1 MTMTTTASAARPT
14 AFKQLAVCADH
25 VNRHPAMRQQVL
37 DLYPKAK
44 FHDAGHRLNEDE
56 MIRFLADCDAA
67 IIGFEPV
74 TERVLAAL
82 PQLKTIAKYGNGC
95 ESFDFA
101 AMKRHGV
108 KFGYTWGVNKLA
120 VAELA
125 LGFMLMGLR
134 WVMPLNVAMRAAQ
147 RPRLRNGRF
156 LTGRV
161 VGIHG
166 CGNIGKE
173 VVRLLQPFNCT
184 ILACD
189 IKDYADFYKQWNVS
203 PVSHDELLARS
214 EVLTL
219 HLPKTHL
226 TRGLYSRQVLAKLR
240 KDCILINTCRGEIVD
255 EDALLERLDS
265 GDLAAACFDVFAVEP
280 AQNDRLMNHPNMLA
294 TPHIGASTEET
305 RLILV
310 RAALARLND
319 ARIVEPDEF
328 YGV

>member
-1 MTMTTTASAARPT
+1 MAAFNR
-14 AFKQLAVCADH
+14 LGVSADH
-25 VNRHPAMRQQVL
+25 ITRNPVMRQEVL
-37 DLYPKAK
+37 NVHPDAK
-44 FHDAGHRLNEDE
+44 FHDIDHRLNEDE
-56 MIRFLADCDAA
+56 LIDFLHDCDAA

-74 TERVLAAL
+74 TERVLSAL
-82 PQLKTIAKYGNGC
+82 PKLKLISKYGNGC
-95 ESFDFA
+95 ETFDFE

-108 KFGYTWGVNKLA
+108 RFGYTWGVNKLA
-120 VAELA
+120 VAELT

-134 WVMPLNVAMRAAQ
+134 WMMPLNLAMRAGE
-147 RPRLRNGRF
+147 RPGIRNGRF

-173 VVRLLQPFNCT
+173 VVRLLAPFDCE

-189 IKDYADFYKQWNVS
+189 IKTYADFYKQWNVTS
-203 PVSHDELLARS
+203 VSFDELLACS

-219 HLPKTHL
+219 HLPKTRQTL
-226 TRGLYSRQVLAKLR
+226 GLYSRDVLSKLQNG
-240 KDCILINTCRGEIVD
+240 CVLVNTCRGGIVD

-265 GDLAAACFDVFAVEP
+265 GALMAACFDVFAIEP
-280 AQNDRLMNHPNMLA
+280 AQNDRLLRHPNMLA
-294 TPHIGASTEET
+294 APHIGASTVET

-310 RAALARLND
+310 RAAIKGLTHAKV
-319 ARIVEPDEF
+319 VEPEEF